1 MARGEIARR
10 AVPEAADAMCGISG
24 GITGGITG
32 TSAAT
37 PRSIAS
43 TGVAWRTVWCDGAG
57 ALFETSGA
65 LFDGVVLTESI
76 LACSVIGYK
85 A

>member
-1 MARGEIARR
+1 MARGEIGRR
-10 AVPEAADAMCGISG
+10 AVAEAADAMCGIS
-24 GITGGITG
+24 GGITG

-76 LACSVIGYK
+76 LARSVIGYK